1 MHSNK
6 SPPQP
11 KQRFIRCLASVCGRQ
26 KTANLPTRAYNTKSQ
41 QKNQDIYAQISK
53 FISRPKATAQ
63 GQNANK
69 PKNRKQN
76 KTDNAGHYKSKNSRY
91 CPAITQNNQYC
102 PKRGLFVQQET
113 KPGIKTRTMIF
124 AENPSQTKKEPAP
137 IGAGSFIKPLTISS
151 NGLSQTR

>member
-11 KQRFIRCLASVCGRQ
+11 KQRFIRCLASVYGRQ

-69 PKNRKQN
+69 PKNQKQN
-76 KTDNAGHYKSKNSRY
+76 ETDNAGHYKSKNSRY
-91 CPAITQNNQYC
+91 CPVITQNSQYC
-102 PKRGLFVQQET
+102 PKRGLFVQWET
-113 KPGIKTRTMIF
+113 RPGIKTRDMIF
-124 AENPSQTKKEPAP
+124 TENPFQTNKN
-137 IGAGSFIKPLTISS
+137 PLQLERV
-151 NGLSQTR
+151 LS